1 MVERRADIFMHL
13 FLIDEAA
20 RSGFGE
26 HVRDGLFHLPWDVG
40 GIEADV
46 PVDILLFTRLGTH
59 RPFMGVRR
67 MVDDKIQTE
76 AHCPLNLQRLFAA
89 VLDNRSSRYDILF
102 LKNSVIQVYI
112 NFLE

>member
-1 MVERRADIFMHL
+1 MAGSTAP
-13 FLIDEAA
+13 AA
-20 RSGFGE
+20 NLHNSMQKR
-26 HVRDGLFHLPWDVG
+26 HALKLPF
-40 GIEADV
+40 A
-46 PVDILLFTRLGTH
+46 
-59 RPFMGVRR
+59 GVFPIK
-67 MVDDKIQTE
+67 MKQLQIVVHKIQTE